1 MNDFFIVYKKMISK
15 NISIN
20 KNLRQTKSNFEFEK
34 IKVTLHYRKID
45 KFINIIFYQEI
56 NVIKVRALSEKMI
69 YYNYLILN
77 KN

>member
-1 MNDFFIVYKKMISK
+1 MNDFFIVYKKMISE

-20 KNLRQTKSNFEFEK
+20 KNLKQTKSNFEFEN

-56 NVIKVRALSEKMI
+56 NVIKVSEFYLKKYI
-69 YYNYLILN
+69 LYLILN
-77 KN
+77 KI

>member
-1 MNDFFIVYKKMISK
+1 MISK

-20 KNLRQTKSNFEFEK
+20 KNLKQTKSNFEFEN
-34 IKVTLHYRKID
+34 IKVTLYYRKID

>member
-1 MNDFFIVYKKMISK
+1 MNDFFIVYKKMISE

-20 KNLRQTKSNFEFEK
+20 NNLKQTKSNFEFEN

-56 NVIKVRALSEKMI
+56 NVIKVSEFYLKKYI
-69 YYNYLILN
+69 LYLILN
-77 KN
+77 KI

>member
-20 KNLRQTKSNFEFEK
+20 KNLKQTKSNFEFEN
-34 IKVTLHYRKID
+34 IKVTLHYRKFD

>member
-20 KNLRQTKSNFEFEK
+20 KNLKQTKSNFEFEN

-56 NVIKVRALSEKMI
+56 NVIKVSEFYLKRYI
-69 YYNYLILN
+69 LYLILN
-77 KN
+77 KI

>member
-1 MNDFFIVYKKMISK
+1 MISK

-20 KNLRQTKSNFEFEK
+20 KNLKQTKSNFEFEN

-56 NVIKVRALSEKMI
+56 NVIKVSEF
-69 YYNYLILN
+69 YLKKYIVFN
-77 KN
+77 IK

>member
-1 MNDFFIVYKKMISK
+1 MNDFFIVYKKMIYE

-20 KNLRQTKSNFEFEK
+20 KNLKQTKSNFEFEN

-56 NVIKVRALSEKMI
+56 NVIKVSEF
-69 YYNYLILN
+69 YLKKYIVFN
-77 KN
+77 IK

>member
-20 KNLRQTKSNFEFEK
+20 KNLKQTKSNFEFEN

-56 NVIKVRALSEKMI
+56 NVIKVSEFYLKKYI
-69 YYNYLILN
+69 LYLILN
-77 KN
+77 KI

>member
-1 MNDFFIVYKKMISK
+1 MNDFFIVYKKMISE

-20 KNLRQTKSNFEFEK
+20 KNLKQTKSNFEFEN

-56 NVIKVRALSEKMI
+56 NVIKVRALSQKMI

>member
-1 MNDFFIVYKKMISK
+1 MNDFFIVYKKMISE

-20 KNLRQTKSNFEFEK
+20 KNLKQTKSNFEFEN

>member
-20 KNLRQTKSNFEFEK
+20 KNLKQTKSNFEFEN

-56 NVIKVRALSEKMI
+56 NVIKVSEF
-69 YYNYLILN
+69 YLKKYIVFN
-77 KN
+77 IK

>member
-1 MNDFFIVYKKMISK
+1 MNDFFIVYKKMISE

-20 KNLRQTKSNFEFEK
+20 NNLKQTKSNFEFEN
-34 IKVTLHYRKID
+34 IKVTLYYRKID

>member
-1 MNDFFIVYKKMISK
+1 MNDFFIVYKKMISE

-20 KNLRQTKSNFEFEK
+20 KNLKQTKSNFEFEN

-56 NVIKVRALSEKMI
+56 NVIKVSEF
-69 YYNYLILN
+69 YLKKYIVFN
-77 KN
+77 IK

>member
-1 MNDFFIVYKKMISK
+1 MQVNHKIYKKMISK

-20 KNLRQTKSNFEFEK
+20 KNLKQTKSNFEFEN

-56 NVIKVRALSEKMI
+56 NVIKVSEF
-69 YYNYLILN
+69 YLKKYIVFN
-77 KN
+77 IK

>member
-20 KNLRQTKSNFEFEK
+20 KNLKQTKSNFEFEN

>member
-20 KNLRQTKSNFEFEK
+20 KNLKQTKSNFEFK
-34 IKVTLHYRKID
+34 NIKATLHYRKID

-56 NVIKVRALSEKMI
+56 NVIKVSEF
-69 YYNYLILN
+69 YLKKYIVFN
-77 KN
+77 IK